1 MDLLTLKTFDNP
13 LEAHSLR
20 NRLLA
25 EDINAYI
32 YDEHLIGLNPL
43 FSNAI
48 GGIKVKIAQEDF
60 DQASRVLQAIDSL
73 EYVEDREEI
82 LKCPNCDST
91 DINTDFRD
99 FKHISGVLSLLFS
112 IAFVVYPIYFK
123 RKCKCYNCD
132 LEFERDT

>member
-73 EYVEDREEI
+73 EYVEDREGI

-91 DINTDFRD
+91 DINTDYRD

-123 RKCKCYNCD
+123 RKCKCNNCD